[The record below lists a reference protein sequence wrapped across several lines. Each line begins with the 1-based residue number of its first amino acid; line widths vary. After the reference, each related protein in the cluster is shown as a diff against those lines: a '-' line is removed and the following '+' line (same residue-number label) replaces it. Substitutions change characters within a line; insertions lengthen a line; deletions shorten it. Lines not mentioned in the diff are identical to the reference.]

1 MEVPVIFGS
10 NEGDGGDYA
19 ENVVLEGKPGCGSQ
33 ATRIGQRPGVVLVPT
48 FHVQETRP
56 LLGRFG

>member
-1 MEVPVIFGS
+1 
-10 NEGDGGDYA
+10 
-19 ENVVLEGKPGCGSQ
+19 VVLEGKPGCGSQ